1 MSINECKTK
10 IMKYF
15 IVIFVIF
22 IFLFVGMLFYK
33 LSNVSWYYQFF
44 TQNFKDKDYFT
55 RFVKWLLVSIWM

>member
-1 MSINECKTK
+1 
-10 IMKYF
+10 MKYF

-55 RFVKWLLVSIWM
+55 RFVKWLMS

>member
-1 MSINECKTK
+1 LSINECKTK

-55 RFVKWLLVSIWM
+55 RFVKWLMS

>member
-55 RFVKWLLVSIWM
+55 RFVKWLMS